1 MLLIKEMCQL
11 RGPSGDEGEVRSFVK
26 EHAAPYADKIE
37 VDNMGSVIC
46 WKYAKENKETAKTVY
61 IGAHMDEVGFM
72 VQYVMESGLIR
83 YHTIGGI
90 DPAVCVSKRVFVG
103 KDMVP
108 GVIGCKAIH
117 LQTDDECTNPLKH
130 TQLYIDIGARN
141 KKDALRRVSI
151 GDFFVVE
158 GSVTRLMGKRVM
170 GRPLDDR
177 IGCVVLLDIA
187 ERLSSVETK
196 GDVYYVFSVQEEV
209 GCRGSM
215 TSAFAIAPNYSL
227 CFDVTGTG
235 DTIGASAMACKLGG
249 GAAVKIKDSSV
260 ICSEEVVSALCRIAE
275 EKKIPYQREILTYGG
290 TDTSSMQLSG
300 SGSLAGAL
308 SIPTRYIHSGV
319 ETCDLS
325 DAEACAALA
334 VEFIKELN

>member
-1 MLLIKEMCQL
+1 MNVYTTLQKLCVCPSVSGREDNIRGLLSELIL
-11 RGPSGDEGEVRSFVK
+11 PFADEVR
-26 EHAAPYADKIE
+26 
-37 VDNMGSVIC
+37 VDALGNLI
-46 WKYAKENKETAKTVY
+46 AKKNGTGEGDA
-61 IGAHMDEVGFM
+61 IMLCAHMDEIGFLVNFIEDSGM
-72 VQYVMESGLIR
+72 VRVA
-83 YHTIGGI
+83 TVGGI
-90 DPAVCVSKRVFVG
+90 SLTASAFTSVISEKGVRG
-103 KDMVP
+103 ALVP
-108 GVIGCKAIH
+108 EDKTKSADYKA
-117 LQTDDECTNPLKH
+117 DKF
-130 TQLYIDIGARN
+130 YIDIGAKN

-158 GSVTRLMGKRVM
+158 GSLSRLMGKRVM

-177 IGCVVLLDIA
+177 IGCAVLLDIA

-235 DTIGASAMACKLGG
+235 NTIGASAMACKLGG